1 MKIEERDNAIQ
12 NLILIRKKV
21 KETERNF
28 KECVEMIENY
38 KDLLINIKIETL
50 EEKKNS
56 IDEKISI
63 QEFRTVQK
71 KEAFPHILQRRSH

>member
-1 MKIEERDNAIQ
+1 MKIEERVNAIQ
-12 NLILIRKKV
+12 NLILIRKKI

-50 EEKKNS
+50 EEKKRS
-56 IDEKISI
+56 RWFEKWI
-63 QEFRTVQK
+63 
-71 KEAFPHILQRRSH
+71 